1 MRQQYKITL
10 GDDLRARLD
19 RASKQSGRPVSDEI
33 RARLEQSL
41 DDELFDKQSRD
52 LTASVLNAARE
63 VEIEIGKAWHKH
75 AGAHRTFRRALL
87 RVLSKWRPP
96 DYVDN
101 IFEKVE
107 LPAFQDRKHAS
118 HPVNDA
124 DELGICL
131 ADSVLNMPERN
142 HRDRTRALRE
152 KTLKDMVKLQ
162 QTRGDEGN
170 D

>member
-1 MRQQYKITL
+1 MRQQYKISL
-10 GDDLRARLD
+10 GDELRAQLD
-19 RASKQSGRPVSDEI
+19 RASGRSGRPVSEEI

-41 DDELFDKQSRD
+41 GDEVFDKPSRD
-52 LTASVLNAARE
+52 FAAAVLDAARE

-101 IFEKVE
+101 SLENVE
-107 LPAFQDRKHAS
+107 LQTFQDRRHAS

-131 ADSVLNMPERN
+131 ADNVLHMPDRAA
-142 HRDRTRALRE
+142 RDKVRAARE
-152 KTLKDMVKLQ
+152 KTLKEIVKLQ
-162 QTRGDEGN
+162 QQRERGYD
-170 D
+170 